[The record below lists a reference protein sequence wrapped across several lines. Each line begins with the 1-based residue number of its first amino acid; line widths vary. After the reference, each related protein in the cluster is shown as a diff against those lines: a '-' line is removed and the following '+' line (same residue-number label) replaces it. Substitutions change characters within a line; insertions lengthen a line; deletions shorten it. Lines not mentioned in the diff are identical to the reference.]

1 MGGTK
6 WVLSR
11 MLVPLAVFGRDK
23 RKVVRMGD
31 ALNVVNRVLL
41 VLPLDEQQRQHVLR
55 QVFQF
60 KAGFP
65 GWKLELLFLGGEPP
79 PGGDSFK
86 GIGVLTAGMEEVSPL
101 GTPRRS
107 LIERLR
113 GQEYDLAIDL
123 SLDTHPFVPYLL
135 NRSEVPLRMGVDGS
149 GRMRQRLYNLMF
161 RLKNPDEIMDRLVET
176 IAPICQA
183 GAV

>member
-86 GIGVLTAGMEEVSPL
+86 GIGVLAAGMEEVSPL

-107 LIERLR
+107 LVERLR

-149 GRMRQRLYNLMF
+149 GRTRQRLYNLMF

>member
-1 MGGTK
+1 
-6 WVLSR
+6 
-11 MLVPLAVFGRDK
+11 
-23 RKVVRMGD
+23 MGD

-41 VLPLDEQQRQHVLR
+41 VLPLEEQRRQHVLR

-65 GWKLELLFLGGEPP
+65 SWKLDLLFIGGEPP

-86 GIGVLTAGMEEVSPL
+86 GIGVLVVGMEDVGPL
-101 GTPRRS
+101 GIPRRS
-107 LIERLR
+107 LVERLR

-123 SLDTHPFVPYLL
+123 SLDVHPFVPYLL
-135 NRSEVPLRMGVDGS
+135 SQSAVPLRMGVDGP
-149 GRMRQRLYNLMF
+149 GKMRQRLYNLMF